1 MSNKD
6 RLKRIAFIIVHNPR
20 QFLFLL
26 MAKVRS
32 FFILRKSPFDKV
44 LKGGVIFRFDFDYDP
59 QIKSMYLGTYEIE
72 TVEVIKKI
80 LKKGD
85 TFIDVG
91 ANIGYLSTIALGLVG
106 EKGSVHSFEPVQEY
120 FLKLKDIT
128 FLNKGYN
135 FIVNNC
141 ALGEI
146 EGIGKIAVTNLQNI
160 GWNTMVPGFM
170 PSQTIRQVQE
180 VTIRRLDSYIK
191 KKVLNNIAL
200 IKIDAEGF
208 EFPVLKGLSKY
219 FEASEYRPTII
230 CEIVASAYSLLGYQL
245 KELVQYMDEFKY
257 SAFKL
262 SNPKKRIDVLELQS
276 TTNVLFLS
284 QQ

>member
-1 MSNKD
+1 M
-6 RLKRIAFIIVHNPR
+6 
-20 QFLFLL
+20 
-26 MAKVRS
+26 
-32 FFILRKSPFDKV
+32 
-44 LKGGVIFRFDFDYDP
+44 
-59 QIKSMYLGTYEIE
+59 KSMYLGTYEIE
-72 TVEVIKKI
+72 TVEAMKKI

-106 EKGSVHSFEPVQEY
+106 KRGHVHSFEPVQEY
-120 FLKLKDIT
+120 FLRLKDIAL
-128 FLNKGYN
+128 LNKGYR

-146 EGIGKIAVTNLQNI
+146 EGTDKIAVTNLQNI
-160 GWNTMVPGFM
+160 GWNTMVPHFM
-170 PSQTIRQVQE
+170 SCQTTKQIQE
-180 VTIRRLDSYIK
+180 VSVRRLDSYIEERA
-191 KKVLNNIAL
+191 LNNIEL
-200 IKIDAEGF
+200 VKIDTEGF

-219 FEASEYRPTII
+219 FETSEYRPAII
-230 CEIVASAYSLLGYQL
+230 CEIAPGAYSLLGYQL
-245 KELVQYMDEFKY
+245 LELLQYMDEFKY

>member
-1 MSNKD
+1 
-6 RLKRIAFIIVHNPR
+6 
-20 QFLFLL
+20 
-26 MAKVRS
+26 
-32 FFILRKSPFDKV
+32 
-44 LKGGVIFRFDFDYDP
+44 
-59 QIKSMYLGTYEIE
+59 
-72 TVEVIKKI
+72 

-91 ANIGYLSTIALGLVG
+91 ANIGYLSTIALGLIG
-106 EKGSVHSFEPVQEY
+106 KRGSVHSFEPVLEY
-120 FLKLKDIT
+120 FLRLKDIA

-170 PSQTIRQVQE
+170 PSQTIRQMQE
-180 VTIRRLDSYIK
+180 VTICRLDSYIK
-191 KKVLNNIAL
+191 EKALSNIAL

-208 EFPVLKGLSKY
+208 EFAILKGLRKY
-219 FEASEYRPTII
+219 FETSKNRPKII
-230 CEIVASAYSLLGYQL
+230 CEIAPSAYSLLGYRL

-257 SAFKL
+257 SAFQL

-276 TTNVLFLS
+276 TTNVLFLP